1 MKSASIARTNFSGS
15 FDLNQRDLPCVTVFC
30 GVFDLAPLI
39 GTSLNEAIGLTSGT
53 ARAAEPKTSD
63 AVWYERIEAGCKA
76 EAKRYYAAVHFK
88 KRRLFIKHCIDRAY
102 H

>member
-1 MKSASIARTNFSGS
+1 MPKAIHLVVGT
-15 FDLNQRDLPCVTVFC
+15 L
-30 GVFDLAPLI
+30 LAFY
-39 GTSLNEAIGLTSGT
+39 ASGT

-76 EAKRYYAAVHFK
+76 EAKRYYSAVHFK

-102 H
+102 R